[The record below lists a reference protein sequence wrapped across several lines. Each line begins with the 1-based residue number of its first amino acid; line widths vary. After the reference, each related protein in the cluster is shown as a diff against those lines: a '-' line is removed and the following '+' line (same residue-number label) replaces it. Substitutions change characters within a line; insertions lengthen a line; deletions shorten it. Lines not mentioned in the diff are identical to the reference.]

1 MEFITLLL
9 VEKKYF
15 TVREQ
20 QKLIDVSINGICIE
34 HYIQLFYCSHE
45 PIPSMDNLKLGQ
57 GKSICLS

>member
-34 HYIQLFYCSHE
+34 HYSAFNGQFKTGPRQI
-45 PIPSMDNLKLGQ
+45 NL
-57 GKSICLS
+57 SIIKYHL